1 MEENQKKTLF
11 SGIQP
16 TGRLT
21 IGNYLGALS
30 NWVKL
35 QDEYNCI
42 FCIVDQHSITV
53 NQVPAELR
61 QKTMNL
67 LALYL
72 AAGVDPDKNVIFIQS
87 HVPAHAELTWVLL
100 CNTYIGELNRMT
112 QFKQKSQQHAAN
124 INAGLMDYPVL
135 MASDILLY
143 QTDLVPVGQDQKQ
156 HLELSRDLAERFN
169 NKYSPTFVVPEP
181 YIAKVGS
188 KIMSLQNPT
197 VKMSK
202 SDENEKATI
211 FLDDDKD
218 TIIKKFKAAVTDSDN
233 RIVFSADKPAISNL
247 LTIYSAFSGVSIK
260 DAEKEFD
267 GVGYGD
273 FKLRVADA
281 VIAKLEPI
289 QKKQQEFLKDKD
301 YLNSILIKGAQTAN
315 YLANKT
321 LSKVYR
327 KVGFVQLDK

>member
-169 NKYSPTFVVPEP
+169 NKYSSTFVVPEP

-218 TIIKKFKAAVTDSDN
+218 TIIRKFKAAVTDSDN

-289 QKKQQEFLKDKD
+289 QKRQQELLKDKD

>member
-218 TIIKKFKAAVTDSDN
+218 TIIRKFKAAVTDSDN

-289 QKKQQEFLKDKD
+289 QKRQQELLKDKD